1 MPPKRRAPKKTYEPR
16 PSKRR
21 AGGGDRDGERTEDT
35 GESNREPVGGSH
47 SASEMEDLIA
57 AAVAKAV
64 PAALA
69 QMFPTAQD
77 SAAPMGRQ
85 SDRVGL
91 SNSSQNEVSSFQAED
106 DELVSESVQQHIGRF
121 AGKDLDDDYEDESAF
136 LYNLTDK
143 ELRSVARGDYVDFLT
158 IYRRVKGE
166 LDQPQTATKKSLT
179 TQLSKDIW
187 IRIFLAFQAEHTR
200 VCPKDAPAMAAY
212 QELILS
218 MESLGM
224 DWQRYDENF
233 RIARARRLQRGDH
246 RPKPW
251 NRMDVPLYVACSIGS
266 GRYAPPPP
274 KQKSVQQRPPSATVS
289 KAPAAPE
296 VFDKKMNTCWKF
308 QDSTCDGSCPWPFTH
323 SCYYCGGEHPT
334 RLCPALRP
342 EVPKATLR
350 APAKDSFRED
360 HDPERTK
367 RQTDYDRE
375 HDGAR
380 GGDKHRDGDRHH
392 DGDRHRSS
400 SDSRRRH

>member
-1 MPPKRRAPKKTYEPR
+1 MPPKKRAPKKTYEPR

-21 AGGGDRDGERTEDT
+21 AGGGDRDQDVLDDAGDSSGEPL
-35 GESNREPVGGSH
+35 GNSQLAN
-47 SASEMEDLIA
+47 EMGDLIA
-57 AAVAKAV
+57 AAVAQAV

-69 QMFPTAQD
+69 KMFPPVQD
-77 SAAPMGRQ
+77 SPPTSRRQ
-85 SDRVGL
+85 PDRVGL
-91 SNSSQNEVSSFQAED
+91 PNSSPNEVSLQVD
-106 DELVSESVQQHIGRF
+106 DDDLVSESVQQHIGRF
-121 AGKDLDDDYEDESAF
+121 AGKDVDDDYEEESSF

-143 ELRSVARGDYVDFLT
+143 ELRCVARGDYVDFLA

-166 LDQPQTATKKSLT
+166 LEQPQSAAKKNLT
-179 TQLSKDIW
+179 TQLSKDTW
-187 IRIFLAFQAEHTR
+187 VRIFIAFQAEHTR

-233 RIARARRLQRGDH
+233 RIARARRLQRGDQ

-266 GRYAPPPP
+266 GRYAPVPP

-289 KAPAAPE
+289 KAPSAPD

-308 QDSTCDGSCPWPFTH
+308 QDSTCDGSCLWPFTH

-342 EVPKATLR
+342 DVPKPALR
-350 APAKDSFRED
+350 APAKDSFREGQD
-360 HDPERTK
+360 AERTQ
-367 RQTDYDRE
+367 RQGDYDRD
-375 HDGAR
+375 HHAAR
-380 GGDKHRDGDRHH
+380 NGDKHRDGDRHH
-392 DGDRHRSS
+392 EGDRHRGS